1 MIQRVDEVG
10 SELQPESLCDLE
22 IFVDAEIQVEVPR
35 GAQTSE
41 LRCAVS
47 EGARRRLNK
56 ISVVDKPLTANPHA
70 IDYRWSIC
78 DGRQGEA
85 VWPRSTTEGTG
96 VIRTEGGQWPATNA
110 MKVAG

>member
-10 SELQPESLCDLE
+10 SKLHPEPLCDLE
-22 IFVDAEIQVEVPR
+22 VFVNAEIQVEVAR
-35 GAQTSE
+35 RAQTSE

-56 ISVVDKPLTANPHA
+56 VSVVDKPLTANPHA
-70 IDYRWSIC
+70 TDYRWSIC
-78 DGRQGEA
+78 DGRQGVA

-96 VIRTEGGQWPATNA
+96 VIRTEGEAVASQNA